1 MSIYDEAFYKDQMQ
15 ESYLSA
21 KEMIAYVKPY
31 IPKIHNVIDIGC
43 GVGTWLKAWKEI
55 GGGGIDIFGID
66 GNNVDETLFYIPK
79 QSYAQVDL
87 TKNYKQISKSI
98 EKKFKMKKFDLVES
112 LEVAEHFDEKYA
124 ENFIQLLTSLGDI
137 VLFSAA
143 IPYQG
148 GTHHVN
154 EQPPYYWAKLFNQF
168 DFVCFDIHPS
178 FWDDDEIAFWYR
190 QNTLLYVHKD
200 KANLFD
206 KAGLKPVSKPL
217 HLVRP
222 EYIKIYCENFKK
234 FHTLYERRTFR
245 YYWRHPKKIFSI
257 FKKD

>member
-1 MSIYDEAFYKDQMQ
+1 MGLALGLRLGKR
-15 ESYLSA
+15 L
-21 KEMIAYVKPY
+21 
-31 IPKIHNVIDIGC
+31 
-43 GVGTWLKAWKEI
+43 
-55 GGGGIDIFGID
+55 GGGGIDTFGID
-66 GNNVDETLFYIPK
+66 GNSVDESLFYISK
-79 QSYAQVDL
+79 QDYKQVDL
-87 TKNYKQISKSI
+87 TQDFKEILNEI
-98 EKKFKMKKFDLVES
+98 EKSFKMKKFDLVES

-124 ENFIQLLTSLGDI
+124 ENFIKLLTSLGDM

-154 EQPPYYWAKLFNQF
+154 EQPPYYWAQLFHRF
-168 DFVCFDIHPS
+168 DFLCFDLRS
-178 FWDDDEIAFWYR
+178 TFWDNDKIAFWYR

-200 KANLFD
+200 KIDFLKNT
-206 KAGLKPVSKPL
+206 GVKPVSKPL

-222 EYIKIYCENFKK
+222 EYIKIYCEDFKK